1 MARSDD
7 GGERREPSFGGT
19 GRSRD
24 GLSLDR
30 RDRIGAFPAED
41 AFEEDEPLARAPA
54 KRTAAGPRTAS
65 SKASPAKAMSSKAPS
80 SRSASA
86 KAATP
91 ARRRAPKRSLMGRLV
106 KGGLYWGAILAVWGV
121 VAVAGVLG
129 YYALTLPPT
138 SEWAVPARP
147 PNVRIVSETG
157 ETIANRG
164 DTGGE
169 ALTLSEMPKALPQ
182 AVMAIEDRRFYSHL
196 GIDPIGLA
204 RAMVVNFRS
213 GAATQGGSTLTQ
225 QLAKNLFLVPER
237 TIERKMQE
245 VVLSIWLEAEHSKD
259 AILEM
264 YLNRVY
270 LGAGAYGVDAAAR
283 RYFAKSARDVTI
295 AEAAMIAG
303 LLKAPSRYAPT
314 NDLQAA
320 QDRAALVLGAMRE
333 EGYITEAQLKQAL
346 AEPARIVNRQV
357 AASAGYV
364 ADWVMDLVPG
374 FVGQVAE
381 DIVVETTIDTS
392 IQRAAEDVLQT
403 GLAAEGEKLRVS
415 QGAVVVMDGAGAV
428 KGLVGGR
435 DYQASQFNRAVTAR
449 RQPGSAF
456 KPFVYLT
463 ALEHGMTPE
472 TVRVDRPVAFGKWR
486 PENYTR
492 KNYGEVTL
500 KRALANSLN
509 TVAVQLGSEVG
520 AISVVDTA
528 HRLGITSALNPN
540 LSIALGTSEVT
551 LLELTAAYTPF
562 ANGGYGVVPHV
573 IRRIKTEDGKLL
585 YEKHGS
591 GPGQVVNLAQIGQ
604 MNEMLSEA
612 LISGTAQRARI
623 PGWPAGGK
631 TGTSQDLRDAWFVG
645 YTGYF
650 TAGIW
655 LGNDDGKPTKATGG
669 VLPAALW
676 GKLMAR
682 VHDGMQVAELP
693 GAQAAQEAA
702 VAAAAQIP
710 VDGPSP
716 VMPQLPAGAT
726 AGGEARAGSRV
737 IPKAG
742 GGDFLKSLFGG

>member
-1 MARSDD
+1 MAGRRDD
-7 GGERREPSFGGT
+7 GERREPSFGGAGKAGGGFT
-19 GRSRD
+19 V
-24 GLSLDR
+24 DR
-30 RDRIGAFPAED
+30 RDRIGTI
-41 AFEEDEPLARAPA
+41 EEEPVARAPA
-54 KRTAAGPRTAS
+54 KGPVKRPSPNPRPS
-65 SKASPAKAMSSKAPS
+65 SSAKPAKAS
-80 SRSASA
+80 
-86 KAATP
+86 TT
-91 ARRRAPKRSLMGRLV
+91 ARRRPAARRGLLGRLV
-106 KGGLYWGAILAVWGV
+106 RGGVYWSAILCVWGA
-121 VAVAGVLG
+121 VAFVGLLG

-169 ALTLSEMPKALPQ
+169 ALTLSELPKALPQ
-182 AVMAIEDRRFYSHL
+182 AVMAIEDRRFYSHF
-196 GIDPIGLA
+196 GIDPIGLT
-204 RAMVVNFRS
+204 RAIVVNLRN
-213 GAATQGGSTLTQ
+213 GAASQGGSTLTQ

-283 RYFAKSARDVTI
+283 RYFGKSAREVTI

-314 NDLQAA
+314 NDPVAA
-320 QDRAALVLGAMRE
+320 RDRAALVLQAMRE
-333 EGYITEAQLKQAL
+333 EGYITDAQLKTAL
-346 AEPARIVNRQV
+346 AQPAQVVNRQV
-357 AASAGYV
+357 ADSAGYV

-403 GLAAEGEKLRVS
+403 GLAEEGAKLKVS

-435 DYQASQFNRAVTAR
+435 DYQASQFNRAVTAH

-456 KPFVYLT
+456 KPFVYLA
-463 ALEHGMTPE
+463 ALERGLTPQ

-492 KNYGEVTL
+492 KTYGEVTL
-500 KRALANSLN
+500 TRALANSLN

-520 AISVVDTA
+520 PIAVVDTA
-528 HRLGITSALNPN
+528 HRLGISSALNPN

-573 IRRIKTEDGKLL
+573 IRRIKTEDGRML
-585 YEKHGS
+585 YEKRGS

-604 MNEMLSEA
+604 MNAMLSEA

-623 PGWPAGGK
+623 PGWPAAGK

-682 VHDGMQVAELP
+682 VHQGMQVAELP
-693 GAQAAQEAA
+693 GAQAAEQAAA
-702 VAAAAQIP
+702 VAAAQIP
-710 VDGPSP
+710 LDGPSP
-716 VMPQLPAGAT
+716 VMPQLPAGT
-726 AGGEARAGSRV
+726 ANGEARAGSRV
-737 IPKAG
+737 LPQAG

>member
-1 MARSDD
+1 MAGRRDD
-7 GGERREPSFGGT
+7 DERREPSFGGA
-19 GRSRD
+19 GKAGGISV
-24 GLSLDR
+24 DR
-30 RDRIGAFPAED
+30 RDRIGT
-41 AFEEDEPLARAPA
+41 FEEEPVARAPA
-54 KRTAAGPRTAS
+54 KSSAKSSANRSSAGPRTAAA
-65 SKASPAKAMSSKAPS
+65 KPATGTA
-80 SRSASA
+80 A
-86 KAATP
+86 KPAT
-91 ARRRAPKRSLMGRLV
+91 RRRPAPRRGLLGRLV
-106 KGGLYWGAILAVWGV
+106 RGGVYWGAILCVWGL
-121 VAVAGVLG
+121 VAFVGLLA
-129 YYALTLPPT
+129 YYAMTLPPT

-169 ALTLSEMPKALPQ
+169 SLTLSEMPKALPQ
-182 AVMAIEDRRFYSHL
+182 AVMAIEDRRFYSHF
-196 GIDPIGLA
+196 GIDPVGLT
-204 RAMVVNFRS
+204 RAIVVNLRN
-213 GAATQGGSTLTQ
+213 GAASQGGSTLTQ

-245 VVLSIWLEAEHSKD
+245 VVLSLWLEAEHSKD

-283 RYFAKSARDVTI
+283 RYFGKSAREVTI

-314 NDLQAA
+314 NDPEAA
-320 QDRAALVLGAMRE
+320 RDRAALVLQAMRE
-333 EGYITEAQLKQAL
+333 EGYITDAQLKQAL

-357 AASAGYV
+357 AGSAGYV
-364 ADWVMDLVPG
+364 ADWVMELVPG
-374 FVGQVAE
+374 FVGQVTE

-403 GLAAEGEKLRVS
+403 GLAEEGAKLKVS

-456 KPFVYLT
+456 KPFVYLA
-463 ALEHGMTPE
+463 ALEHGMTPA

-492 KNYGEVTL
+492 KTYGEVTL

-520 AISVVDTA
+520 PISVVDTA
-528 HRLGITSALNPN
+528 HRLGISSALNPN

-585 YEKHGS
+585 YEKRGS

-693 GAQAAQEAA
+693 GAQAAREAA
-702 VAAAAQIP
+702 VAAAQIP
-710 VDGPSP
+710 LDGPSP
-716 VMPQLPAGAT
+716 VMPQMPAGI
-726 AGGEARAGSRV
+726 GGEVRAGSRV
-737 IPKAG
+737 LPQAG